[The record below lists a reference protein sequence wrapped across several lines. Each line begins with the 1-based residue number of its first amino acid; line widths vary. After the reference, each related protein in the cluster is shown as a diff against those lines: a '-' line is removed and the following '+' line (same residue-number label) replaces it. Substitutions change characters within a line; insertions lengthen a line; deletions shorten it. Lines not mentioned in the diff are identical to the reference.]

1 MMFNYDSFAKL
12 RIFRNKAIASR
23 LNIVNA
29 CLEWGDLRVKAPNS
43 RKHENNVDKRY
54 ILLYSH
60 SLITFMQ
67 KIDYQGFFYI
77 K

>member
-43 RKHENNVDKRY
+43 RKHENNG
-54 ILLYSH
+54 H
-60 SLITFMQ
+60 SCKYPWLIFVV
-67 KIDYQGFFYI
+67 
-77 K
+77 